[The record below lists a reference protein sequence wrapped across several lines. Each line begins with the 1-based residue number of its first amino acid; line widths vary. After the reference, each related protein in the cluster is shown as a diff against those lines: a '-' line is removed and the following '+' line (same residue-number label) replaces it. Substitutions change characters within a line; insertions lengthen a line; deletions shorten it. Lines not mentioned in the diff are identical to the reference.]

1 MQREARLFLAVL
13 LAAAPLAAAVAQQ
26 PASHEENCDAG
37 VARRQLTGQP
47 MTDFMAACR
56 ADKVSPETLGKICNS
71 NADSRKLSA
80 GARQSYVTECMK
92 GPA

>member
-1 MQREARLFLAVL
+1 MPNTARLFLAVL
-13 LAAAPLAAAVAQQ
+13 LAAAPVTAVVAQQ

-56 ADKVSPETLGKICNS
+56 ADRVNPETLGKICNS

-80 GARQSYVTECMK
+80 AARQSYIAECTK